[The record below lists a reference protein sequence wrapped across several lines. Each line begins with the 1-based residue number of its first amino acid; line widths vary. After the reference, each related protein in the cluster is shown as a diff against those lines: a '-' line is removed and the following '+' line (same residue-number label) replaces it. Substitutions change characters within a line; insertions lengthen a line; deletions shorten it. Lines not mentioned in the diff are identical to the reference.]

1 MDDLRREKKAL
12 SPGQRNMVP
21 GRRPL
26 PALGGSPARN
36 VAQGQRSPGPG
47 VSSGQKSPVY
57 GSGQGQRS
65 PGMGRAQSPAAAS
78 HGVRPAGPGVGG
90 FPSGMPSTR
99 PMTSSPPEAA
109 NKSAPTVL
117 PSSNPNTP
125 STDNNPQPQRPP
137 AEGGD
142 VTKSTARLSAVSL
155 SEEPKPVQAVTVVH
169 PKPNEGTPQRPAL
182 PKLKIRKDLI
192 S

>member
-1 MDDLRREKKAL
+1 MDDLRREKKSL

-36 VAQGQRSPGPG
+36 LGQGQRSPGPG
-47 VSSGQKSPVY
+47 VPSGQKSPV
-57 GSGQGQRS
+57 SGQGQRS
-65 PGMGRAQSPAAAS
+65 PGMGRAHSPAAAPTA
-78 HGVRPAGPGVGG
+78 VRPTGPAGAGG
-90 FPSGMPSTR
+90 FPLPGNPSIR
-99 PMTSSPPEAA
+99 PMTSSPPETA
-109 NKSAPTVL
+109 NKSTVL

-125 STDNNPQPQRPP
+125 STDNIPQPQRTP
-137 AEGGD
+137 AEAGD
-142 VTKSTARLSAVSL
+142 VTKSTLRLSAVSL
-155 SEEPKPVQAVTVVH
+155 SEEAKPVQAVTVVH